1 MSTLIYRY
9 NSNNIDFT
17 STENSTVLMVDASTN
32 YVVKIL
38 QVSPA
43 NRVEMA
49 KSARDS
55 RIAWNFPTTWSGAPV
70 DIVSVDTLYNF
81 FIVESINENL
91 FYNTI
96 VSSNRTFIDI
106 NGNPVT
112 IPGETIKYLKTL
124 GEVST
129 AVTAAGLTLFDL
141 ELPKLYAGYA
151 EPDNALFVTPAMP
164 A

>member
-1 MSTLIYRY
+1 MSTLNYRY
-9 NSNNIDFT
+9 NSTNIDFT
-17 STENSTVLMVDASTN
+17 SIENSTVLMVDAFTN
-32 YVVKIL
+32 YVVKTL
-38 QVSPA
+38 QVSPI
-43 NRVEMA
+43 NRVEMV
-49 KSARDS
+49 KLSRDS
-55 RIAWNFPTTWSGAPV
+55 RVAWNFSAAWSGLPV

-81 FIVESINENL
+81 FIVESTNQDL
-91 FYNTI
+91 FYNSI
-96 VSSNRTFIDI
+96 ILPDRNSVDSNGDPI
-106 NGNPVT
+106 T

-151 EPDNALFVTPAMP
+151 EPNNPLFVEPAMP

>member
-9 NSNNIDFT
+9 NNNNIDF
-17 STENSTVLMVDASTN
+17 SSIENKTVLMVDVTT
-32 YVVKIL
+32 YKVYKIF
-38 QVSPA
+38 QVDPN

-55 RIAWNFPTTWSGAPV
+55 RVAWNFPADWSGLPV
-70 DIVSVDTLYNF
+70 DIVSIDTLYNF
-81 FIVESINENL
+81 FVVESIDENL
-91 FYNTI
+91 FYNNYTLP
-96 VSSNRTFIDI
+96 STSTLDSD
-106 NGNPVT
+106 GNSIT
-112 IPGETIKYLKTL
+112 IPGQVINSLKTL

-129 AVTAAGLTLFDL
+129 AVIAAGLTLFDL

-151 EPDNALFVTPAMP
+151 EPNNPLFVEPAMP

>member
-9 NSNNIDFT
+9 NNNNIDF
-17 STENSTVLMVDASTN
+17 SSIENKTVLMVDVTT
-32 YVVKIL
+32 YKVYKIF
-38 QVSPA
+38 QVDPN

-55 RIAWNFPTTWSGAPV
+55 RVAWNFPADWSGLPV
-70 DIVSVDTLYNF
+70 DIVSIDTLYNF
-81 FIVESINENL
+81 FVVESIDENL
-91 FYNTI
+91 FYNNYTLP
-96 VSSNRTFIDI
+96 STSTLDSD
-106 NGNPVT
+106 GNSIT
-112 IPGETIKYLKTL
+112 IPGQVIKSLKTL

-151 EPDNALFVTPAMP
+151 EPNNPLFVEPAMP